1 MKMSHRGVNRPA
13 IQNTGG
19 EIQRETE
26 DPPHIT
32 LENTGDD
39 IQVADGTKDAPP
51 PENNAD
57 QQPVGAA
64 GAFATEVSTD
74 GLAVGERKQRK
85 TLKPVHRGTPP
96 STADEVNGKFNMLTP
111 GPSSRDSVRSEPV
124 GRASF
129 TIADSEKAWY
139 KLHGVVL
146 GELEGQGV
154 RKADLFKLTAKAV
167 QLGKS
172 SKLAEVLSGQL
183 MGVAINNG
191 IKTPWELSASVV
203 PFHISAALALTS
215 VIVKKPIVY
224 DRFYKAY
231 FKRVDD
237 TVELMEGTDG
247 KIEKDVGKILQNHAK
262 QTHHWIAGYYDL
274 SSCFKDD
281 LASASGGIQKWT
293 GKLFEQWDDK
303 IKIWWQVVIKKRLAN
318 SLRVTMTEVYSD
330 EEASNSDDE

>member
-1 MKMSHRGVNRPA
+1 MKQSSTPSYTHRGPTA
-13 IQNTGG
+13 ASEQT
-19 EIQRETE
+19 
-26 DPPHIT
+26 T
-32 LENTGDD
+32 LENAGDD
-39 IQVADGTKDAPP
+39 IQVADGTKGPLSS
-51 PENNAD
+51 ENNAG

-64 GAFATEVSTD
+64 GTFETD
-74 GLAVGERKQRK
+74 AGANGSAVAVNRVRRS
-85 TLKPVHRGTPP
+85 LKSVQRGTPP
-96 STADEVNGKFNMLTP
+96 STAAEVNGKFNMLQP
-111 GPSSRDSVRSEPV
+111 GPSRGDSVRSDPV
-124 GRASF
+124 AKPPF
-129 TIADSEKAWY
+129 TITESERVWY
-139 KLHGVVL
+139 ILHNVML

-167 QLGKS
+167 QLGKT

-303 IKIWWQVVIKKRLAN
+303 VKIWWQVVIKQRLAN
-318 SLRVTMTEVYSD
+318 TLRVTMAEVYSD